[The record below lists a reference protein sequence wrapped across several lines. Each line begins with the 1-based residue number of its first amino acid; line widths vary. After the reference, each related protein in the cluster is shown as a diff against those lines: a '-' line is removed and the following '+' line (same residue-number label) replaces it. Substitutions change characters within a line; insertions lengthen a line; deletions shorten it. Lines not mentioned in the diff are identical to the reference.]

1 MGNEYQVVIAN
12 LSVLMD
18 VQIYEPILHVKDMVT
33 GQIIILVTRSYYR
46 VLHVAR
52 VPITLWN
59 RYHDKKLG

>member
-1 MGNEYQVVIAN
+1 MGNEYQVVLAN

-46 VLHVAR
+46 VIRVAR